1 MDKRTHTQENAQ
13 PQQQPLGVGARSGA
27 SAAPPQGGGYLNT
40 YRFCELEKQA
50 AAKKIDPRLLQ
61 LREIGLNATMQ
72 KIAAEIGVDNFLRM
86 WSILD
91 ADEALRSDSGAL
103 VVRLRSFKAWQR
115 NERIRFVK
123 ALAHD
128 GQCDKSI
135 QKRVANQFD
144 ENLHPTY
151 ISRLKRK

>member
-1 MDKRTHTQENAQ
+1 MDKRTRTRENAQ
-13 PQQQPLGVGARSGA
+13 LQPQPAGVGARLGA
-27 SAAPPQGGGYLNT
+27 IVPPPEGGGYLNT

-144 ENLHPTY
+144 EDLHPTY